1 MKKIFIPVL
10 LIILISFSSKNVY
23 SYTSSYTKQMKDT
36 NQQEL
41 YKGSLL
47 SLLYPYISDEVD
59 KYYGYPK
66 QFDLWDAK
74 ILSIKKTPERF
85 EYEITVQVET
95 FTGPHNPPRG
105 IETITILTSPTGT
118 KAINFKHEIQ

>member
-1 MKKIFIPVL
+1 MKKIFIPIL
-10 LIILISFSSKNVY
+10 LIALICFSSKNAY
-23 SYTSSYTKQMKDT
+23 SYNSSYAKQANDT

-47 SLLYPYISDEVD
+47 SLLDPYIADEVD

-66 QFDLWDAK
+66 QYDLWNAK
-74 ILSIKKTPERF
+74 ILSIRKTSKRL

-95 FTGPHNPPRG
+95 FTGPHNPPEG
-105 IETITILTSPTGT
+105 IETVTILTSPMDT
-118 KAINFKHEIQ
+118 KVINFKHESK

>member
-1 MKKIFIPVL
+1 MKKIFIPIL
-10 LIILISFSSKNVY
+10 LIILISFSSKNAY
-23 SYTSSYTKQMKDT
+23 SHISSYAKQVKDI

-47 SLLYPYISDEVD
+47 SLLDPYISDAVD

-66 QFDLWDAK
+66 QYDLWDAK
-74 ILSIKKTPERF
+74 ILNIRKTSESL
-85 EYEITVQVET
+85 EYEITVKVET

-105 IETITILTSPTGT
+105 IETVTILTSPMGT
-118 KAINFKHEIQ
+118 KVINFKHE